1 LIALHFASPT
11 EVPSPSAVSDSPFS
25 SPVIARHC
33 A

>member
-11 EVPSPSAVSDSPFS
+11 EVPSPSTVSHSPFCS
-25 SPVIARHC
+25 AAIAGHS